1 MEQGPWEINGSL
13 YSLRSD
19 TGWHK
24 KRELLKTLT
33 EIEDIQEKKKYW
45 QKLNNY
51 NLPFKRQ

>member
-33 EIEDIQEKKKYW
+33 EIEDIQEKKKILTEIE
-45 QKLNNY
+45 QLQ
-51 NLPFKRQ
+51 LAF